1 MFRVLFLYNPSPPY
15 IKMHVLVF
23 DISPN
28 WKLLF
33 FPFPNL
39 VNKLLRCG
47 KGKNMSIMIQIS
59 DGNIDIYLAGFLIS
73 AIAIRV
79 FAKYNPAIILYLTL
93 IEYSVRILL
102 QNRVKKYILSVSNWL
117 LMLHI
122 KHDLCSK

>member
-1 MFRVLFLYNPSPPY
+1 MCSELLFLYNPSPPY
-15 IKMHVLVF
+15 MKMHVMVF

-28 WKLLF
+28 WKLLI

-59 DGNIDIYLAGFLIS
+59 DGNIDIYLAGFVIS

-79 FAKYNPAIILYLTL
+79 FAKYNPAMIL
-93 IEYSVRILL
+93 
-102 QNRVKKYILSVSNWL
+102 
-117 LMLHI
+117 
-122 KHDLCSK
+122 